1 MAPEA
6 ELFDRCAE
14 VARAHL
20 ADAAEKRI
28 EDAALY
34 IAHVEGAAPLRR
46 LAMATGR
53 AASSVHK
60 AVRRVEAM
68 RDDPLIDRAF
78 DTFGEAAKAVLRSAA
93 AGRSAD
99 CKAESL
105 MHTDLTEKPAG
116 ATDSAY
122 VTRVAAQ
129 VLERLCEPEAF
140 MMIARN
146 AEKAGVFSRRN
157 RFRRPL
163 SLLTVE
169 MASTLAARDWV
180 RCVSRTEVSAKYAVS
195 EAGRA
200 WLRRHRAT
208 QADETPF
215 RAQHATP
222 GKRTVT
228 RADGA
233 TETLRVNLRESP
245 LAWLATR
252 AGSDGAPFLTP
263 DEVEAGERLRADFE
277 AAQMG
282 PRVTQDWRAFLTPA
296 SGTRGP
302 GAGPAE
308 GPTAARARVSS
319 ALEALGPGLADAA
332 LRTCCHLEGLETV
345 ERSMGW
351 SARSGKVVLKIALQR
366 LAIHYGVA
374 VAA

>member
-20 ADAAEKRI
+20 AHAAEKRI
-28 EDAALY
+28 EDAAFY
-34 IAHVEGAAPLRR
+34 IAHVEGSAPLRR

-53 AASSVHK
+53 AASSIHK
-60 AVRRVEAM
+60 AVRRIEAM

-78 DTFGEAAKAVLRSAA
+78 DAFGEAAKAMLAGPSA
-93 AGRSAD
+93 GGGAD
-99 CKAESL
+99 FKAESL
-105 MHTDLTEKPAG
+105 MQTELNAKPIEAK
-116 ATDSAY
+116 DSAY

-140 MMIARN
+140 MMVARN

-208 QADETPF
+208 EADESPF
-215 RAQHATP
+215 AAQHAAP
-222 GKRTVT
+222 GRRTAM
-228 RADGA
+228 RADGVA
-233 TETLRVNLRESP
+233 ESLKVNLRESP

-252 AGSDGAPFLTP
+252 AGPDGAPFLTP

-296 SGTRGP
+296 SGSRGP

-308 GPTAARARVSS
+308 GPTAARSRVSS

-332 LRTCCHLEGLETV
+332 LRTCCHLEGLEAV

-366 LAIHYGVA
+366 LAVHYGVA
-374 VAA
+374 AAA